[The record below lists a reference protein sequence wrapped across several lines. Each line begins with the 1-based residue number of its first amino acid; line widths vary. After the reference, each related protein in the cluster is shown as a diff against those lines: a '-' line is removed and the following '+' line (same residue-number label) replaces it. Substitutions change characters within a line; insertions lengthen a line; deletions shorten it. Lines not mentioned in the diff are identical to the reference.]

1 MSAAITIRFYGRLAE
16 AIAPAIES
24 DGECSVAQLR
34 ERLASDHPQ
43 AAGTLC
49 NKFSRACVG
58 DQLVRDDFVIRA
70 GESIEFL
77 PPVSGG

>member
-34 ERLASDHPQ
+34 ERLAGDHPQ
-43 AAGTLC
+43 AAATLGS
-49 NKFSRACVG
+49 KSSRACVG
-58 DQLVRDDFVIRA
+58 DQIVRDDFFLSA
-70 GESIEFL
+70 GEAVEFL